1 MEDVNIDGL
10 AECMD
15 LLRGAGYARC
25 SMLQQCQH
33 TAQHSSSAW
42 IDLLRSA
49 ACPARHGTA
58 LPSLRGWSEWSQFAA
73 LVSAALGF
81 GIRSGLLCV
90 CVGAVTVCRHSTCS
104 AVAAARTAPTR
115 SCVRAASC
123 CCRSRRHAACTCP
136 LSGELPSQ
144 CLVLGAGGAPY
155 ASTLQLR
162 SRCSCSTKQ
171 ARNVSTQRL
180 R

>member
-49 ACPARHGTA
+49 ACTARHGTA
-58 LPSLRGWSEWSQFAA
+58 VAARLVRVESVAA
-73 LVSAALGF
+73 LVSAA
-81 GIRSGLLCV
+81 
-90 CVGAVTVCRHSTCS
+90 
-104 AVAAARTAPTR
+104 
-115 SCVRAASC
+115 
-123 CCRSRRHAACTCP
+123 
-136 LSGELPSQ
+136 
-144 CLVLGAGGAPY
+144 
-155 ASTLQLR
+155 
-162 SRCSCSTKQ
+162 
-171 ARNVSTQRL
+171 
-180 R
+180 